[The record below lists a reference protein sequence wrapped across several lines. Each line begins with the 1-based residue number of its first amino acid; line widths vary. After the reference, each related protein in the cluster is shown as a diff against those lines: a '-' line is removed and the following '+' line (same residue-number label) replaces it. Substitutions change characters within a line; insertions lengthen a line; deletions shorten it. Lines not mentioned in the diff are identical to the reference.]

1 VRGGELAG
9 ETYVVEVDVDAAE
22 VGEDEIADRVGTL
35 DGVGVVVETV
45 EEPRVFR
52 SNELSRAGVGP

>member
-1 VRGGELAG
+1 MRGGELAG